1 MNTDKYEGVTRFD
14 LVEQHNIHEL
24 AIYLLDQLAEVERL
38 REEAKEV
45 KEWVVRLE
53 RFQTMV
59 GDYHLKAFIDAWDK
73 VETGHKTTLEREE
86 E

>member
-1 MNTDKYEGVTRFD
+1 MSKD
-14 LVEQHNIHEL
+14 L
-24 AIYLLDQLAEVERL
+24 LAEVEELRIMTENYKVRL
-38 REEAKEV
+38 EV
-45 KEWVVRLE
+45 AHKWIARLE

-73 VETGHKTTLEREE
+73 EETGHKTLSEREE

>member
-1 MNTDKYEGVTRFD
+1 MMMKIKD
-14 LVEQHNIHEL
+14 L
-24 AIYLLDQLAEVERL
+24 LAEVEEL
-38 REEAKEV
+38 RTKLEV
-45 KEWVVRLE
+45 ANKWITRLE

-73 VETGHKTTLEREE
+73 EETGHKTLSEREE